1 MNPKAAWLS
10 SPMAAG
16 HTNPEVA
23 EHCSHHVDVVT
34 FVQALHGDLHIVQVE
49 VVEAVGEE
57 VHEQVPVDDLHAAD
71 CQLHFL
77 VRIQSQVCA
86 DLTTFLV
93 HTFLADFCVA
103 CV

>member
-1 MNPKAAWLS
+1 MNPKAARLS
-10 SPMAAG
+10 SPMAAR

-23 EHCSHHVDVVT
+23 EHCSHHVDVVA
-34 FVQALHGDLHIVQVE
+34 FVQALHGDHLHVVQVE

-77 VRIQSQVCA
+77 VRI
-86 DLTTFLV
+86 
-93 HTFLADFCVA
+93 
-103 CV
+103 